1 LLLSF
6 QQCESS
12 FTVEDAELF
21 GRHYDP
27 TSPSGS
33 PSIQMAKKS
42 SEGTDGT
49 NGSLFSSSSLLDE
62 EEFHENILAS
72 LKLL

>member
-1 LLLSF
+1 
-6 QQCESS
+6 
-12 FTVEDAELF
+12 VEDAELY

-27 TSPSGS
+27 TSPEGS
-33 PSIQMAKKS
+33 PIVQLAKKS

-62 EEFHENILAS
+62 EEFHEN
-72 LKLL
+72 LLVNVTHSFLTRL